1 VEDRLYQCLKSF
13 RLGFNL
19 AGRGM
24 PAPHCK
30 TPMLY
35 RMGAIRLTRLHHRV
49 LPPAGRRGVDADMV
63 GNTLEERDRTAAA
76 QRRVSHYRQ
85 RVAMLI
91 SWRKSAFTGR
101 VANSRR
107 GRPMSG

>member
-1 VEDRLYQCLKSF
+1 
-13 RLGFNL
+13 
-19 AGRGM
+19 
-24 PAPHCK
+24 
-30 TPMLY
+30 
-35 RMGAIRLTRLHHRV
+35 
-49 LPPAGRRGVDADMV
+49 MV
-63 GNTLEERDRTAAA
+63 GITLEERDRTAAA